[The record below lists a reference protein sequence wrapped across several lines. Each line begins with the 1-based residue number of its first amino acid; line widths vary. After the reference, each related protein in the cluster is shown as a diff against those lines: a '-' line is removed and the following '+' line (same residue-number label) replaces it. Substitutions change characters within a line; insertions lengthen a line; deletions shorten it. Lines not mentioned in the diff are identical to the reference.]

1 MSWELCDRL
10 PRQVVR
16 SSGLC
21 VQASCMC
28 KCVVRRLVVCARGLY
43 VKVGCGCRCVV
54 CLGGVC
60 VCR

>member
-1 MSWELCDRL
+1 VFAGELCV
-10 PRQVVR
+10 QVK
-16 SSGLC
+16 LC
-21 VQASCMC
+21 VQASCKC

-60 VCR
+60 VQVSYVCAMQ